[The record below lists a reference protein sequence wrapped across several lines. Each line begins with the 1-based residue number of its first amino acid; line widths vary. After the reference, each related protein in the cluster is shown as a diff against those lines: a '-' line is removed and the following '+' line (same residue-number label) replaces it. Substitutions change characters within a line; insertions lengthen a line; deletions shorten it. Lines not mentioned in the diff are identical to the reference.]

1 MKKQLPTFLAGMLT
15 TALIC
20 GLTVSALAATGQ
32 LTITVDPINIQVNGE
47 TFQPKDAQGADV
59 PVFAYNGTTYAPL
72 RALAEA
78 YGLEV
83 GYDAETNMA
92 TVKDATISSSKN
104 SLPNA
109 AITQDSL
116 ILYVYLPGNEKFGDL
131 TAADMSYQD
140 GVIFSNGLT
149 HFSCEALRYAA
160 SENEELMSALN
171 KIIDESGQERLH
183 SVDKVVYNGSEY
195 VSTRAVSDLLSS
207 NTNVSSDSAEGTFCL
222 QFKGS

>member
-1 MKKQLPTFLAGMLT
+1 MKSKISGFFAGVLST
-15 TALIC
+15 LLVGSI
-20 GLTVSALAATGQ
+20 GVSALAATGQ
-32 LTITVDPINIQVNGE
+32 LTITVDPINIQVNGA
-47 TFQPKDAQGADV
+47 TFQPKDAQGNDV

-72 RALAEA
+72 RAMAEA

-92 TVKDATISSSKN
+92 IVKDATIASSKN
-104 SLPNA
+104 NLPNA
-109 AITQDSL
+109 TITQDSL

-207 NTNVSSDSAEGTFCL
+207 NTNASSDSAEGTFCL
-222 QFKGS
+222 QFKDS